1 MNKKLGRLLHPSA
14 GVFFAM
20 LMVFA
25 AAAVLM
31 EYYILAI
38 GEFAVTAILLIGY
51 LIHRKYRLKEIQ
63 KYLENALENNTGKDG
78 AQPPFPMAAIR
89 LEDNVIVYANDE
101 FIKLTG
107 FEDYLKEH
115 TIGSVVPGF
124 ATDWLSDGKS
134 QYPYDVHLHGR
145 RYRVYGTSI
154 YADDPKSTRLGVLYY
169 TDLTELNQVRD

>member
-63 KYLENALENNTGKDG
+63 KYLENDVL
-78 AQPPFPMAAIR
+78 QHQSFQIR
-89 LEDNVIVYANDE
+89 KYRFQKLQFE
-101 FIKLTG
+101 FL
-107 FEDYLKEH
+107 
-115 TIGSVVPGF
+115 
-124 ATDWLSDGKS
+124 
-134 QYPYDVHLHGR
+134 
-145 RYRVYGTSI
+145 
-154 YADDPKSTRLGVLYY
+154 
-169 TDLTELNQVRD
+169 